1 MPTQLILIG
10 DMLVVV
16 EGDLEPPIASST
28 DVDEGHCPAQDA
40 ATDAPRIVFHKPFGW
55 GAAHSRTDAPDSG

>member
-1 MPTQLILIG
+1 MSMQLMFIG

-28 DVDEGHCPAQDA
+28 DVNEGRSPTEEA
-40 ATDAPRIVFHKPFGW
+40 ATGALRIVCHQPFGW
-55 GAAHSRTDAPDSG
+55 GSGQQREDAPDSG